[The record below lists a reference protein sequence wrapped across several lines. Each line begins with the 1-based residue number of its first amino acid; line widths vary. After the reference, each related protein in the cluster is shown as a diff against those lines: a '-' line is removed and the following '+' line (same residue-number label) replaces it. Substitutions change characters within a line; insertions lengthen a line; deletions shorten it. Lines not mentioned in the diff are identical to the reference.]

1 MNITE
6 TTYQI
11 AGQIKGYVPS
21 MSGEDARTF
30 AEHIVHAWRHSPERS
45 YTDLSDFMKDALT
58 FWGVTK

>member
-1 MNITE
+1 
-6 TTYQI
+6 
-11 AGQIKGYVPS
+11 